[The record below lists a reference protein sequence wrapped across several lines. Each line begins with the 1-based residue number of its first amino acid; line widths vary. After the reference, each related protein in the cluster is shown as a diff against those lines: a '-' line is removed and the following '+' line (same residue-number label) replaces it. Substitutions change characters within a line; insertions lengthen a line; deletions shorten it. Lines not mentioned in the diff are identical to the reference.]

1 MGLESMK
8 RVLVITGATGAGKTT
23 VSNYLEEKYD
33 MPKVITHTTRA
44 PRPGETDDVD
54 YHFETKSSM
63 EQLHLLEKVE
73 YDHHQYGSSYEALDQ
88 AWEKNS
94 LITIVL
100 DTKGAQ
106 TYYEQLGEKAVIIFL
121 TVSHSKSLVSRLTR
135 RGDQISAL
143 EQRIKSEEYQRDLQ
157 LPKSLNN
164 VAHLIVNDHWE
175 ETKEKLDKLVASLSN
190 EVK

>member
-1 MGLESMK
+1 MK